1 MKLKKKSKL
10 LLFLFLVVLFQPL
23 PAYSQSYVI
32 TEEQLEQL
40 EQNNERLKKLLNER
54 QAELT
59 EREKALNE
67 RAEEIENLKTLSNQ
81 MMQSLN
87 KSEKEK
93 QTIKTLAF
101 IGGGV
106 CLVGG
111 ILFGAWIVSIN
122 K

>member
-10 LLFLFLVVLFQPL
+10 LLFLLLVALFPQL

-32 TEEQLEQL
+32 TKEQLEQL
-40 EQNNERLKKLLNER
+40 EANNEKLKKLLNEQ

-81 MMQSLN
+81 MIQSLN

-93 QTIKTLAF
+93 KTIKTLAL

-111 ILFGAWIVSIN
+111 ILFGAWIASIN

>member
-10 LLFLFLVVLFQPL
+10 LLFLFLAVLFQQL
-23 PAYSQSYVI
+23 PAQSQSYVI

-40 EQNNERLKKLLNER
+40 EANNERLKKLLNER

-93 QTIKTLAF
+93 KTIKTLAF
-101 IGGGV
+101 IGSGV

-111 ILFGAWIVSIN
+111 ILFGAWIASIN

>member
-10 LLFLFLVVLFQPL
+10 LLFLFLAVLFQQL
-23 PAYSQSYVI
+23 PVYSQSYVI

-54 QAELT
+54 QAELN
-59 EREKALNE
+59 EREK
-67 RAEEIENLKTLSNQ
+67 EIENLKTLSNQ

-87 KSEKEK
+87 RSEKEK

>member
-1 MKLKKKSKL
+1 MKLKKKLKL
-10 LLFLFLVVLFQPL
+10 LLFLFLAVLFQQL
-23 PAYSQSYVI
+23 PVYSQSYVI

-81 MMQSLN
+81 MIQSLN

>member
-10 LLFLFLVVLFQPL
+10 LLFLFLVALFLQL
-23 PAYSQSYVI
+23 PACSQSYVI
-32 TEEQLEQL
+32 TKEQLEQL
-40 EQNNERLKKLLNER
+40 EANNEKLKKLLNEQ

-81 MMQSLN
+81 MIQSLN

>member
-10 LLFLFLVVLFQPL
+10 LLFLFLVALFLQL
-23 PAYSQSYVI
+23 PACSQSYVI
-32 TEEQLEQL
+32 TKEQLEQL
-40 EQNNERLKKLLNER
+40 ETNNEKLKKLLNE
-54 QAELT
+54 QQTELN
-59 EREKALNE
+59 EREK
-67 RAEEIENLKTLSNQ
+67 EIESLKTLSNQ

>member
-10 LLFLFLVVLFQPL
+10 LLFLFLVALFLQL

-32 TEEQLEQL
+32 TKEQLEQL
-40 EQNNERLKKLLNER
+40 EANNERLKKLLNE
-54 QAELT
+54 QQVELN

-67 RAEEIENLKTLSNQ
+67 RAEEIENLKALSNQ

-93 QTIKTLAF
+93 KTIKTLAL

-111 ILFGAWIVSIN
+111 ILFGAWIASIN

>member
-10 LLFLFLVVLFQPL
+10 LLFLFLAVLFQQL
-23 PAYSQSYVI
+23 PARSQSYVI

-40 EQNNERLKKLLNER
+40 EANNEKLKKLLNER
-54 QAELT
+54 QAELN
-59 EREKALNE
+59 EREKELNE

-93 QTIKTLAF
+93 KTIKTLAL

-111 ILFGAWIVSIN
+111 ILFGAWIASIN

>member
-10 LLFLFLVVLFQPL
+10 LLFLFLAVLFQQL
-23 PAYSQSYVI
+23 PARSQSYVI
-32 TEEQLEQL
+32 TKEQLEQL
-40 EQNNERLKKLLNER
+40 EANNEKLKKLLNEQ

-81 MMQSLN
+81 MIQSLN

-111 ILFGAWIVSIN
+111 VLLGVLFANMN